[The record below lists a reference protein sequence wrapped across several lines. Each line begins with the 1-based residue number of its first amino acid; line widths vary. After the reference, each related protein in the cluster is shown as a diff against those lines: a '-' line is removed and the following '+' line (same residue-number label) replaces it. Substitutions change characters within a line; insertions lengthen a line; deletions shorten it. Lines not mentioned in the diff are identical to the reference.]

1 MRRTVCGAGLGLLLV
16 LFCAVMVLTG
26 GVASAK
32 AAASGVR
39 DDDFAAHGIA
49 LGEAVT
55 QEQLTAAFGK
65 LLYDDDVTRWGVP
78 LKRYTFKKDVRV
90 FVVRKTQRVAEIVL
104 EKDAA
109 AGRDGVRYGAT
120 SYYLQRIYG
129 KTERVNLDGD
139 ACFIYT
145 NPADKYERL
154 ICTVAH
160 DDGSLTGLRLTALP
174 LTEDEADTWATEGML
189 TTDDGRADGETL
201 ANVMAGQAQIDTSAL
216 PASEPPRLGGL
227 TK

>member
-1 MRRTVCGAGLGLLLV
+1 M
-16 LFCAVMVLTG
+16 
-26 GVASAK
+26 
-32 AAASGVR
+32 
-39 DDDFAAHGIA
+39 
-49 LGEAVT
+49 
-55 QEQLTAAFGK
+55 TAAFGK

-189 TTDDGRADGETL
+189 TTDDGGADGETL